1 MVGGVLDIMANKID
15 KQAKD
20 YVANKIRNRISNT
33 INSFYH
39 KEIESE
45 AEYVCVS
52 FLHAHKMNIKERI
65 KAKKK
70 KPKK

>member
-52 FLHAHKMNIKERI
+52 FLHDHKVNIKDRI